1 MISEKTSRRRAL
13 RLGAAAALAAPLGA
27 AGTARA
33 QQGWPSQTITW
44 INPFP
49 AGGGTDVFA
58 RPLAAQVGEQLGC
71 QIIIDNKG
79 GAGGT
84 VGASQAA
91 KMKPDGSVF
100 FVGAIHHT
108 IAPSIYKNLDY
119 DLEKDFIPITMIA
132 LVPQVISINPN
143 RVPVKTAAEFIAYV
157 QKNPGK
163 VNYASPGAGTAHHLA
178 GELFKLETKTDLTHV
193 PYRGAGPAMQDLLA
207 GNVDMMFDGMGTSA
221 SQIRTNR
228 LIGLAVAT
236 PQRNPEFPDIPTA
249 AEIGV
254 PNWIVSTWYGLWA
267 LKGTPQP
274 IVDRMHAEVVKALAT
289 PKLQAIWKDQL
300 AQAGGESSADFAKRI
315 RAEIEKWQKVV
326 AAAGV
331 KLD

>member
-1 MISEKTSRRRAL
+1 MNPPSTTSRRRAL
-13 RLGAAAALAAPLGA
+13 KLGLAASFA
-27 AGTARA
+27 APSIARA
-33 QQGWPSQTITW
+33 QQGWPPQTITW

-49 AGGGTDVFA
+49 AGGGTDTFA

-119 DLEKDFIPITMIA
+119 DIEKNFEPITMIA
-132 LVPQVISINPN
+132 LVPQVISINPAK
-143 RVPVKTAAEFIAYV
+143 VPVKTYAEFLAYV
-157 QKNPGK
+157 RANPGK

-178 GELFKLETKTDLTHV
+178 GELFKLETKTDITHV

-221 SQIRTNR
+221 QQIKAGK

-236 PQRNPEFPDIPTA
+236 PARNTEFPDIPTA
-249 AEIGV
+249 PEVGI
-254 PNWIVSTWYGLWA
+254 PNWIVSTWSGMWA
-267 LKGTPQP
+267 IKGTPKP
-274 IVDRMHAEVVKALAT
+274 IVDRMYAEIVKALAN
-289 PKLQAIWKDQL
+289 PKLQAIWKDQT
-300 AQAGGESSADFAKRI
+300 AQTGGESQADFAKRI
-315 RAEIEKWQKVV
+315 RAEIEKWQKVS

>member
-1 MISEKTSRRRAL
+1 MKTRFAPTRRNAL
-13 RLGAAAALAAPLGA
+13 KLGLAASLAAPSI
-27 AGTARA
+27 ARA
-33 QQGWPSQTITW
+33 QQGWPPGTITW

-49 AGGGTDVFA
+49 AGGGTDTFA

-84 VGASQAA
+84 VGASLAA
-91 KMKPDGSVF
+91 KAKPDGSVF

-108 IAPSIYKNLDY
+108 IAPSIYKSLDY
-119 DLEKDFIPITMIA
+119 DLEKNFEPITMVA
-132 LVPQVISINPN
+132 LVPQVISINPAK
-143 RVPVKTAAEFIAYV
+143 VPAKTYVEFLAYV
-157 QKNPGK
+157 KANPVK

-178 GELFKLETKTDLTHV
+178 GELFKLETNTDITHV

-221 SQIRTNR
+221 TQIKAGK

-236 PQRNPEFPDIPTA
+236 PQRVGEFPDIPTA
-249 AEIGV
+249 VEIGV

-267 LKGTPQP
+267 IKGTPQP

-289 PKLQAIWKDQL
+289 PKLQAIWKDQT
-300 AQAGGESSADFAKRI
+300 AQVGGESAADFAKRI

>member
-1 MISEKTSRRRAL
+1 MSESLKSSRRRLLA
-13 RLGAAAALAAPLGA
+13 GGLAAVVA
-27 AGTARA
+27 APSIVRA
-33 QQGWPSQTITW
+33 QAAWPSGPITW

-58 RPLAAQVGEQLGC
+58 RPLAAQIGEQLGV
-71 QIIIDNKG
+71 QILIDNKG

-91 KMKPDGSVF
+91 KMKPDGTTF
-100 FVGAIHHT
+100 FVGAVHHT

-119 DLEKDFIPITMIA
+119 DLETSFIPLTMIA
-132 LVPQVISINPN
+132 LVPQVISINPA
-143 RVPVKTAAEFIAYV
+143 RVPVKTYAEFLAYV

-178 GELFKLETKTDLTHV
+178 GELYKLETRTEITHV

-221 SQIRTNR
+221 QQIRQNR
-228 LIGLAVAT
+228 LIGLATAT
-236 PQRNPEFPDIPTA
+236 PQRAAEFPDIPTS
-249 AEIGV
+249 AEVGV
-254 PNWIVSTWYGLWA
+254 PSWIVSTWYGMWA
-267 LKGTPQP
+267 IKGTPQP
-274 IVDRMHAEVVKALAT
+274 IVDRMYAEIAKALKT
-289 PKLQAIWKDQL
+289 ERMQAIWKDQV
-300 AQAGGESSADFAKRI
+300 AQLGGEPPAEFAKRI
-315 RAEIEKWQKVV
+315 RTEIEKWQKVV

-331 KLD
+331 KLE

>member
-1 MISEKTSRRRAL
+1 MNPPSTTSRRRAL
-13 RLGAAAALAAPLGA
+13 KLGLAASFA
-27 AGTARA
+27 APSIARA
-33 QQGWPSQTITW
+33 QQGWPPQTITW

-49 AGGGTDVFA
+49 AGGGTDTFA

-119 DLEKDFIPITMIA
+119 DLEKNFEPITMIA

-143 RVPVKTAAEFIAYV
+143 KVPVKTYAEFLAYV
-157 QKNPGK
+157 KANPNK

-178 GELFKLETKTDLTHV
+178 GELFKLETKTEIIHV

-221 SQIRTNR
+221 QQIKAGK
-228 LIGLAVAT
+228 LLGLAVAT
-236 PQRNPEFPDIPTA
+236 PKRTAEFPDIPTA
-249 AEIGV
+249 AEVGV
-254 PNWIVSTWYGLWA
+254 PNWIVSTWYGMWA
-267 LKGTPQP
+267 IKGTPKP
-274 IVDRMHAEVVKALAT
+274 IVDRMYAEIVKAMAN
-289 PKLQAIWKDQL
+289 PKLQKIWLDQT
-300 AQAGGESSADFAKRI
+300 AQVGGESPEEFAKRI

>member
-1 MISEKTSRRRAL
+1 MSSRVIVTRRRAL
-13 RLGAAAALAAPLGA
+13 RLGVGASLAAPLA
-27 AGTARA
+27 ARA
-33 QQGWPSQTITW
+33 QQSWPPATITW

-100 FVGAIHHT
+100 LVGAVHHT
-108 IAPSIYKNLDY
+108 IAPSIYKTLDY
-119 DLEKDFIPITMIA
+119 DLEKNFEPITMIA
-132 LVPQVISINPN
+132 LVPQVISINPS
-143 RVPVKTAAEFIAYV
+143 RVPVKTAAEFLAYV
-157 QKNPGK
+157 RANPGK

-178 GELFKLETKTDLTHV
+178 GELFKLETKTDITHV

-207 GNVDMMFDGMGTSA
+207 GQVDMMFDGMGTSA
-221 SQIRTNR
+221 SQIRAGKLLGLASATPNR
-228 LIGLAVAT
+228 LS
-236 PQRNPEFPDIPTA
+236 EFPDMPTS

-267 LKGTPQP
+267 IKGTPQP
-274 IVDRMHAEVVKALAT
+274 IVDRMYAEVVKAMAT
-289 PKLQAIWKDQL
+289 PRLQTIWKDQT
-300 AQAGGESSADFAKRI
+300 AQMGGETPAEFAKRI
-315 RAEIEKWQKVV
+315 RNEIEKWQKVV
-326 AAAGV
+326 TAAGV

>member
-1 MISEKTSRRRAL
+1 MSKSILFSRRRVLGGA
-13 RLGAAAALAAPLGA
+13 LGAAVAAPSIV
-27 AGTARA
+27 RA
-33 QQGWPSQTITW
+33 QAWPSGPITW
-44 INPFP
+44 LNPFP

-58 RPLAAQVGEQLGC
+58 RPLAAQIGDQIGQ

-91 KMKPDGSVF
+91 KMKPDGSGF
-100 FVGAIHHT
+100 FVGAVHHT

-119 DLEKDFIPITMIA
+119 DLETSFVPITMIA
-132 LVPQVISINPN
+132 LVPQVISINPS
-143 RVPVKTAAEFIAYV
+143 RVPAKTHAEFLAYV
-157 QKNPGK
+157 KANPGK

-178 GELFKLETKTDLTHV
+178 GELYALETQTRFTHV

-221 SQIRTNR
+221 QQIRQNR
-228 LIGLAVAT
+228 LLGLATAT
-236 PQRNPEFPDIPTA
+236 PQRVAEFPDIPTSA
-249 AEIGV
+249 DVGV

-267 LKGTPQP
+267 IKGTPQP
-274 IVDRMHAEVVKALAT
+274 IVDRMHAETAKALKT
-289 PKLQAIWKDQL
+289 EKLQAIWKDQVAL
-300 AQAGGESSADFAKRI
+300 AGGEPPAEFAKRI
-315 RAEIEKWQKVV
+315 RGEIEKWQKVV
-326 AAAGV
+326 AASGV